1 VFHGIDSVLEDGN
14 PGKVNPGQ
22 AITLRTLLDGIPES
36 MVLGISLAVGGSIS
50 VGFLVAVFVSNMPEA
65 LSATSE
71 WVAARLLGATT
82 IPAGPPEQ

>member
-1 VFHGIDSVLEDGN
+1 MLEHRN
-14 PGKVNPGQ
+14 AGKVNPGQ

-50 VGFLVAVFVSNMPEA
+50 VGFLVAVFVSNVPEA

-82 IPAGPPEQ
+82 TPAGPPEQ